1 MEHIVTV
8 LKSAIAAIGGVLV
21 WMFGPWDT
29 LIAVLLAF
37 IVLDYLMGVF
47 NAAVQKTLSSSV
59 GFKGLAKK
67 VAIFAMVGLAALL
80 DRVAPMNGAIRAAVC
95 LFYIANEGISILE
108 NAGAL
113 GLPLPAKLKDMLVQ
127 LKDKSTMDRKDMDVK

>member
-1 MEHIVTV
+1 MDHIIIG

-21 WMFGPWDT
+21 WMYGPWDT

-37 IVLDYLMGVF
+37 VVLDYLMGVF

-67 VAIFAMVGLAALL
+67 VAIFVMVGLAALL
-80 DRVAPMNGAIRAAVC
+80 DRVAPTNGAIRAAVC

-127 LKDKSTMDRKDMDVK
+127 LKDKSGVDEKNIDVK

>member
-1 MEHIVTV
+1 MEHIGTW

-21 WMFGPWDT
+21 WVWGPWDT
-29 LIAVLLAF
+29 LIAVLIAF
-37 IVLDYLMGVF
+37 IALDYLMGVF
-47 NAAVQKTLSSSV
+47 NAVVQKSLSSSV

-67 VAIFAMVGLAALL
+67 VAIFVMVGLAALL
-80 DRVAPMNGAIRAAVC
+80 DRVAPTNGAIRAAVC

-127 LKDKSTMDRKDMDVK
+127 LKDKSGVDEKDIDVK